1 MSVESILVKLA
12 SDAPVAVAMIVIVF
26 VFLRHLSQRDAM
38 IERVETRCSDALTKN
53 AAALEGLRVTMTEN
67 TASLRSWISEGAK
80 PGA

>member
-1 MSVESILVKLA
+1 MSVESVLVKLA

-53 AAALEGLRVTMTEN
+53 AAALEGLKSAMAEN
-67 TASLRSWISEGAK
+67 TASLTRYLGGSNHSA
-80 PGA
+80 